1 MGSTLLMCPT
11 ASVRCARNMRISLLA
26 SSDVQYYSI
35 RRELKWGVWDQMNL
49 TQAFGDGGIVAAVD
63 GHVGLLTI
71 SNARR
76 RNALNSPCGRV
87 LTEATNWLASQDA
100 RAIILQGDGGVDF
113 SPAPTFPNSTRSAR
127 TQQVRSPMKTPTVPP
142 SLPSRGSV
150 PVVAK
155 CAASAS
161 AADWAGGSCRH
172 SRSAM
177 KPAASPFLPAS
188 WVWPIRRMRWPILW
202 RRSVR
207 RLQGLPCSRQGS
219 FRRQILRAPAF

>member
-1 MGSTLLMCPT
+1 MG
-11 ASVRCARNMRISLLA
+11 
-26 SSDVQYYSI
+26 
-35 RRELKWGVWDQMNL
+35 WGQMNL

-76 RNALNSPCGRV
+76 KNALNLAMWQGV
-87 LTEATNWLASQDA
+87 AEATNWLASQDA

-113 SPAPTFPNSTRSAR
+113 SAGADISEFDEVRKDTASALAYETANSAAFAALREAP
-127 TQQVRSPMKTPTVPP
+127 
-142 SLPSRGSV
+142 V
-150 PVVAK
+150 PVIAK
-155 CAASAS
+155 SAASAS
-161 AADWAGGSCRH
+161 AAGWGWRQPPT
-172 SRSAM
+172 SASAT

-207 RLQGLPCSRQGS
+207 RLQGLPCSRHVS
-219 FRRQILRAPAF
+219 FRRRSCGLRLSDDAGGKRSAG